1 MLTFGVISNP
11 SGRSCSTIETL
22 VARAVV
28 IHFPDGPRGGLR
40 LLSNFQNLL
49 LRQLELKALS
59 KSAGAGD
66 KPGDVDQP
74 DIDVDK
80 PREDTSIDKQ
90 MHC

>member
-1 MLTFGVISNP
+1 MRPSSPEQLLYISQTVLE
-11 SGRSCSTIETL
+11 GDRE
-22 VARAVV
+22 
-28 IHFPDGPRGGLR
+28 GLR

>member
-1 MLTFGVISNP
+1 MRSLSPEQLLYISQTVLE
-11 SGRSCSTIETL
+11 RDRE
-22 VARAVV
+22 
-28 IHFPDGPRGGLR
+28 GLR

-66 KPGDVDQP
+66 KLGDVDQP